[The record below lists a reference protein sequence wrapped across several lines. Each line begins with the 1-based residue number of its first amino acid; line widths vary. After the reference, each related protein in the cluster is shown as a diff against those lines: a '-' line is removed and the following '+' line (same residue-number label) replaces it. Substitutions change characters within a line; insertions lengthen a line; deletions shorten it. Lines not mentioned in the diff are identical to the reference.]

1 MFSAFS
7 KALGQLTDPPVQ
19 KVLLICLIG
28 TFLVYSVLFA
38 LIGWVLTSTTL
49 LAWPGAEQWADWLLG
64 IGAGLLALMLFPGIM
79 SAALGLMLEPVVD
92 AVEARHYQGLPE
104 ARTVDVIAATKSAA
118 RLVALTILL
127 NLLALPFYI
136 FLTFLGAVLFYAIN
150 GYLIGREY
158 YELVALRRAS
168 DEEVEEEKQRNRT
181 GIIWAGAV
189 TTFLLTIPVINIVA
203 PVIGVAAVT
212 HLRQR
217 WEG

>member
-7 KALGQLTDPPVQ
+7 KAFSQLSDPPVQ
-19 KVLLICLIG
+19 RVLLICLAG
-28 TFLVYSVLFA
+28 TIVIYGVLFT

-49 LAWPGAEQWADWLLG
+49 LAWPGAELWADWLLG
-64 IGAGLLALMLFPGIM
+64 LGAGLLALMLFPGVM

-92 AVEARHYQGLPE
+92 AVEARHYPDLPPPHS
-104 ARTVDVIAATKSAA
+104 VDFMVATKSAV
-118 RLVALTILL
+118 RLLALTVVL

-136 FLTFLGAVLFYAIN
+136 LLTFLGAVLFYAIN

-158 YELVALRRAS
+158 YELVALRRADADS
-168 DEEVEEEKQRNRT
+168 VEIEKRDNRT

-189 TTFLLTIPVINIVA
+189 TTFLLTIPVINIIA
-203 PVIGVAAVT
+203 PVIGVAAMT
-212 HLRQR
+212 HLRRR